1 MPELYD
7 ERRTEPR
14 FPTSGEATFEASGR
28 AMSAEILDLSLNGL
42 KISRPANFVPAAAM
56 KLRVKLAIPGLDAFS
71 ADMVLHHAE
80 GAQLG
85 LEFYDMPPQDF
96 AVLAGAIE
104 QFQRLRRQAAVGR

>member
-14 FPTSGEATFEASGR
+14 FPTNGEATFDVAGR
-28 AMSAEILDLSLNGL
+28 RWSAEILDLSLNGL
-42 KISRPANFVPAAAM
+42 KVSRPGGFEPEPASRFRIA
-56 KLRVKLAIPGLDAFS
+56 LAIPGVDPFS
-71 ADMVLHHAE
+71 ADVLLHHVE
-80 GAQLG
+80 TEQFG

-104 QFQRLRRQAAVGR
+104 QFQRLRRRTKVTP